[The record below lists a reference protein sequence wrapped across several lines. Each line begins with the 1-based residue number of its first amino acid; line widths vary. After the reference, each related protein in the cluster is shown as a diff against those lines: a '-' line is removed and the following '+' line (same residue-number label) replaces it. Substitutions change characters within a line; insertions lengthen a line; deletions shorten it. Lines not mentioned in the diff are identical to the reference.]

1 MNLFFSFTKCL
12 LLLYRDN
19 YQTRAPILPTEKKAF
34 DPNHNFDRKDH
45 VSWVEFGQDRGIM
58 MLYVRKLEFWVEE
71 GGGRVVHTY
80 SGNRVTIDVLPRGPL
95 TLLIIRSITI
105 KQGIHT
111 DRAYNWLTMAQH
123 VKDDNPSTG
132 RTRKGQ
138 RWWEWWEWL
147 VFTTLFQ
154 FLPRSGSCVG
164 LVWGFIASSPAIG
177 RTSSTWQYWRT
188 N

>member
-1 MNLFFSFTKCL
+1 M
-12 LLLYRDN
+12 
-19 YQTRAPILPTEKKAF
+19 
-34 DPNHNFDRKDH
+34 
-45 VSWVEFGQDRGIM
+45 
-58 MLYVRKLEFWVEE
+58 EE

-138 RWWEWWEWL
+138 DDENDEDDW
-147 VFTTLFQ
+147 
-154 FLPRSGSCVG
+154 FLPPFSN
-164 LVWGFIASSPAIG
+164 FSPEVAVV
-177 RTSSTWQYWRT
+177 
-188 N
+188 